1 MTGLL
6 TPQRQTAGNGL
17 LDQPRRVDDRVA
29 GLLGLD
35 PSIQRGAILPF
46 GRDASGEMVMAWPE
60 MALDTLKSLML
71 PGHVMQGGEFTPR
84 DVTEMALDAGMLSTV
99 APAPAGA
106 KRMFGGIS
114 AKNAPLDDLAKAEAM
129 EKAGEAADDIWRAT
143 GWGRGADQKWRFEID
158 DSGATGH
165 EYQLSP
171 QQAFSRATA
180 DALFSGDS
188 AASARLEQMKPY
200 ASKSTADLL
209 DEYRRTGGEIVAAAE
224 RGDIERALSLGES
237 RSGLDAILDNM
248 RSDYGPVSSYL
259 KHDDLNAAYPDVS
272 GMHARVASDDLGG
285 ARGQY
290 FQDSP
295 VRREQI
301 VMNEAPT
308 WSGPRSTALHE
319 LQHAVQQ
326 REGFARG
333 GSPEYGVTGP
343 IEYPTD
349 LPRWDVLD
357 AADKIRRVAD
367 QTGDAPAAVASKYRG
382 AFKIDDESMQQ
393 ALDFANSPELP
404 AMVERGRGFAEMKPF
419 EAYRRLAGEVEARN
433 VQSRMDMDAA
443 TRRATPPWSTED
455 VPRGQQ
461 IVRGLLG
468 DSGPQMS
475 ASLPMDEASRMARA
489 DEMFPVEAYHATT
502 RDFPAFSN
510 DAIGTNLDTGYYGTG
525 HYSSPEPK
533 KTEQYI
539 IGNYKTGADGEIIPE
554 YFKGSQILPLRLAMK
569 NPLVVDK
576 AAKRADTIAEVERLT
591 GFRSTDWPLPDGER
605 KAFMAAVEKAGFDG
619 VQVNVAG
626 KPSEYVVANPSQIR
640 SRFAAFDPARKDS
653 TDILASYL
661 GVPGIGM
668 LDAMPQDDQSRERRG
683 LLNN

>member
-17 LDQPRRVDDRVA
+17 LDQAPRRVDDRVA

-84 DVTEMALDAGMLSTV
+84 DVTEMALDVGMLSTV

-333 GSPEYGVTGP
+333 GSPTAFVQEAKAKLADLDQQVAWINEQLRLSVGTPDYNRFLDMREDVRKKMRAVEGGSPNGRAMGVM
-343 IEYPTD
+343 EQ
-349 LPRWDVLD
+349 
-357 AADKIRRVAD
+357 AND
-367 QTGDAPAAVASKYRG
+367 QYR
-382 AFKIDDESMQQ
+382 A
-393 ALDFANSPELP
+393 
-404 AMVERGRGFAEMKPF
+404 
-419 EAYRRLAGEVEARN
+419 LAGEVEARN

-455 VPRGQQ
+455 VPRDQQ
-461 IVRGLLG
+461 IVRGLL
-468 DSGPQMS
+468 
-475 ASLPMDEASRMARA
+475 
-489 DEMFPVEAYHATT
+489 
-502 RDFPAFSN
+502 
-510 DAIGTNLDTGYYGTG
+510 
-525 HYSSPEPK
+525 
-533 KTEQYI
+533 
-539 IGNYKTGADGEIIPE
+539 
-554 YFKGSQILPLRLAMK
+554 
-569 NPLVVDK
+569 
-576 AAKRADTIAEVERLT
+576 
-591 GFRSTDWPLPDGER
+591 
-605 KAFMAAVEKAGFDG
+605 
-619 VQVNVAG
+619 
-626 KPSEYVVANPSQIR
+626 
-640 SRFAAFDPARKDS
+640 
-653 TDILASYL
+653 
-661 GVPGIGM
+661 
-668 LDAMPQDDQSRERRG
+668 
-683 LLNN
+683 NN

>member
-17 LDQPRRVDDRVA
+17 LDQAPRRVDDRVA

-84 DVTEMALDAGMLSTV
+84 DVTEMALDMGMLSTV

-333 GSPEYGVTGP
+333 GNQGQASQIHEQAIKNVADVRGKAMDEWFAAAPSERPKVEAKWAP
-343 IEYPTD
+343 VVEAAETD
-349 LPRWDVLD
+349 LQRIAGDG
-357 AADKIRRVAD
+357 AD
-367 QTGDAPAAVASKYRG
+367 P
-382 AFKIDDESMQQ
+382 
-393 ALDFANSPELP
+393 L
-404 AMVERGRGFAEMKPF
+404 AM
-419 EAYRRLAGEVEARN
+419 YRRLAGEVEARN

-455 VPRGQQ
+455 VPRDQQ

-468 DSGPQMS
+468 GDGPQMS

-489 DEMFPVEAYHATT
+489 DDLFPIDAYH
-502 RDFPAFSN
+502 
-510 DAIGTNLDTGYYGTG
+510 GTNKDFREFGARGSATKAKSAKGAHWFTEDPRTAAGYADNAADADVQKLIDASYAAERKGEWDKA
-525 HYSSPEPK
+525 HSLMAQA
-533 KTEQYI
+533 EQLEQSTPSR
-539 IGNYKTGADGEIIPE
+539 GQNVIP
-554 YFKGSQILPLRLAMK
+554 SRLAGRLK
-569 NPLVVDK
+569 EVDM
-576 AAKRADTIAEVERLT
+576 DGVQYDPDDVNLT
-591 GFRSTDWPLPDGER
+591 DILNTARSE
-605 KAFMAAVEKAGFDG
+605 GFDG
-619 VQVNVAG
+619 VKLTNFSDEAG
-626 KPSEYVVANPSQIR
+626 YGNYNPTTHYAIFDPKNIR

>member
-1 MTGLL
+1 MAGLL

-60 MALDTLKSLML
+60 MAIDTLKSLML
-71 PGHVMQGGEFTPR
+71 PGHVVQGGEFTPR
-84 DVTEMALDAGMLSTV
+84 DVTEMALDVGMLSSV

-285 ARGQY
+285 ARGRY

-333 GSPEYGVTGP
+333 GSPTAFVREAKAKLADLEQQVAWINEQLRLSDGTPDYNLFLDMREDVRKKMRAVEGDSPYGRAVGVM
-343 IEYPTD
+343 EQ
-349 LPRWDVLD
+349 
-357 AADKIRRVAD
+357 AND
-367 QTGDAPAAVASKYRG
+367 QYR
-382 AFKIDDESMQQ
+382 A
-393 ALDFANSPELP
+393 
-404 AMVERGRGFAEMKPF
+404 
-419 EAYRRLAGEVEARN
+419 LAGEVEARN

-455 VPRGQQ
+455 VPRDQQ

-489 DEMFPVEAYHATT
+489 EADKFEVARQNAARSVEDGGLGLYDGSEPVNRAIEMGFDDRNILYHQTKDDIKEFKLNADAKSHSGGGAVWL
-502 RDFPAFSN
+502 RDDPRYSLSAHQTWKDGEFVS
-510 DAIGTNLDTGYYGTG
+510 GTNEM
-525 HYSSPEPK
+525 PV
-533 KTEQYI
+533 I
-539 IGNYKTGADGEIIPE
+539 I
-554 YFKGSQILPLRLAMK
+554 
-569 NPLVVDK
+569 
-576 AAKRADTIAEVERLT
+576 
-591 GFRSTDWPLPDGER
+591 
-605 KAFMAAVEKAGFDG
+605 
-619 VQVNVAG
+619 
-626 KPSEYVVANPSQIR
+626 KPSGELPVKTWSEMKRDGKLNPHFPQVVTADENKMIRDMGFTHARVGGEVAVFDPSVIR